1 MRRIGWLAILIM
13 TLSVPA
19 VAGDHLLIKVH
30 RISADGVHEPMG
42 TIRVEAGGHGI
53 MLHPDIKGLAPGA
66 HAFHIHQN
74 GDCSP
79 GMKGGKKV
87 AGLAAGGHYGAG
99 ERGAAGQG
107 ASGHGMHKP
116 AGDLPEL
123 QVDVAGHAGTPVPVV
138 SLSLAE
144 IKGRSIMIHAYGETP
159 TDPKLPKGGGA
170 RIACGVI
177 GG

>member
-1 MRRIGWLAILIM
+1 MRRIGWLAVLVMI
-13 TLSVPA
+13 LSVPA
-19 VAGDHLLIKVH
+19 GAGDQLLIKVH

-42 TIRVEAGGHGI
+42 TIRVAASGHGI
-53 MLHPDIKGLAPGA
+53 MLHPDIKGLTPGA

-74 GDCSP
+74 GDCRP

-87 AGLAAGGHYGAG
+87 AGLAAGGHYGA
-99 ERGAAGQG
+99 AHHG
-107 ASGHGMHKP
+107 ASSQGMHKP

-123 QVDVAGHAGTPVPVV
+123 QVDATGHAATPVPVM
-138 SLSLAE
+138 SLMLAE

-159 TDPKLPKGGGA
+159 ADPKLPKGGGP
-170 RIACGVI
+170 RVACGVI